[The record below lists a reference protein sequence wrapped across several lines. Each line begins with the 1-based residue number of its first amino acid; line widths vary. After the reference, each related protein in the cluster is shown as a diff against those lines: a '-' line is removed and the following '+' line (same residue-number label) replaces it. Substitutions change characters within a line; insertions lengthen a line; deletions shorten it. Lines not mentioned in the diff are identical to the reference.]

1 MAFMIDFSQ
10 ENWPMVNRAQ
20 ADEHNTGC
28 SKRSSNEAAGKSQ
41 PEAYPPG
48 YVEDCDEPRTKL
60 GAFFSSLL
68 GFSFDTFDIKS
79 NLDLVADDEPTAI

>member
-1 MAFMIDFSQ
+1 
-10 ENWPMVNRAQ
+10 MVNRAQ

-41 PEAYPPG
+41 PEAYPLG

-60 GAFFSSLL
+60 GTFFSSLL
-68 GFSFDTFDIKS
+68 GLRFDTFYLEPD
-79 NLDLVADDEPTAI
+79 LDLIADNEPAAI